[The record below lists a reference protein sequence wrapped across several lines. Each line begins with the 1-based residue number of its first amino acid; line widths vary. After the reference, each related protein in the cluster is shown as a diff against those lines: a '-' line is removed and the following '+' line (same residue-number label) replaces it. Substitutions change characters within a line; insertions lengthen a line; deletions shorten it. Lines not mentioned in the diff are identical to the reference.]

1 MANKLGKNH
10 ICDACGETVFLARI
24 FFTSIPDSYE
34 DPPEGWMHFEELGDL
49 CPNCAARLCIN
60 LVRIFGS
67 NVPKKFW
74 KTTDLESEKLH
85 EYYMSFVG
93 KIEQDP
99 YETYTNLLKQNA
111 VIFPE
116 EKNEDH

>member
-1 MANKLGKNH
+1 MANKLGKHH

-49 CPNCAARLCIN
+49 CPRCATKLCRFIAGM
-60 LVRIFGS
+60 FGS
-67 NVPKKFW
+67 NIPRKFW
-74 KTTDLESEKLH
+74 KTSEPKSEKLN
-85 EYYMSFVG
+85 EFYKTVLEDV
-93 KIEQDP
+93 KQNKLDP
-99 YETYTNLLKQNA
+99 YETYTTLLKQNA

-116 EKNEDH
+116 EKK